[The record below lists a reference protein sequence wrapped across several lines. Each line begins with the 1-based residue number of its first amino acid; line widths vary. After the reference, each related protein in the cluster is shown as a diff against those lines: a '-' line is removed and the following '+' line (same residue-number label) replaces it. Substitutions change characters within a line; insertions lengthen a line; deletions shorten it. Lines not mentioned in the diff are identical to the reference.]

1 MASSLASN
9 CRAGVPVFFLH
20 RWMRIP
26 DSSVL
31 SSPPSTPSCR
41 LALERR
47 REQARI
53 CLFCFRILVFQKSPI
68 IYHSS
73 EQLWVDAGWMLL
85 PPNSSS
91 LPLLPPP
98 TLGGNQ
104 EKQDSTC
111 PSPWRLL
118 GIAGVVTISGSNRTV
133 HRIVNTNWSVEWQKI
148 MK

>member
-1 MASSLASN
+1 MASSLAFN
-9 CRAGVPVFFLH
+9 CRAGVQSVFVAQVDAEPGRSVRSSFLSPH
-20 RWMRIP
+20 LAGWP
-26 DSSVL
+26 WDS
-31 SSPPSTPSCR
+31 
-41 LALERR
+41 
-47 REQARI
+47 QARI
-53 CLFCFRILVFQKSPI
+53 CLFCFRILVFQKSPT

-85 PPNSSS
+85 PPSSSS
-91 LPLLPPP
+91 LSLLLLPP

-118 GIAGVVTISGSNRTV
+118 RIAGIVTISGSNRTIY
-133 HRIVNTNWSVEWQKI
+133 RAVNTNCSVEWQKI

>member
-1 MASSLASN
+1 MASN
-9 CRAGVPVFFLH
+9 CRAGVRVFFYH
-20 RWMRIP
+20 RWIRIP
-26 DSSVL
+26 GSSVMSSSL
-31 SSPPSTPSCR
+31 SHH
-41 LALERR
+41 LAGWPWNS
-47 REQARI
+47 QARI

-91 LPLLPPP
+91 LPLLLPP

-133 HRIVNTNWSVEWQKI
+133 YRIVNTNWSVEWQKI